1 MDAQVEEYEVFATR
15 REKKQINMRFH
26 PALLRQMKESAARNH
41 RSLNSEFAVAAEQY
55 LQNQETVAA
64 DEE

>member
-1 MDAQVEEYEVFATR
+1 METQMEEYEVFATR

-26 PALLRQMKESAARNH
+26 PALLKQMKKSADRNH

-55 LQNQETVAA
+55 LQNQDLVAT